1 MIRPV
6 NKKPMMLCLKL
17 LDSPVLGRTAFNV
30 FIFGDFVFG
39 DSVFGDAT
47 LADTV
52 PDFFHWRDY
61 FFLYFPP
68 PHYLG
73 HLFDKSLGTSYLV
86 YHQ

>member
-6 NKKPMMLCLKL
+6 NKKPMMICLKL

-30 FIFGDFVFG
+30 FVFG

-52 PDFFHWRDY
+52 PDFF
-61 FFLYFPP
+61 
-68 PHYLG
+68 
-73 HLFDKSLGTSYLV
+73 SLGGLFFYLFSPAPLLGV
-86 YHQ
+86 SFR